1 LPERTPLF
9 IEHLRTMEE
18 VEAACAYIRQ
28 VANEV
33 GVAFQT

>member
-1 LPERTPLF
+1 
-9 IEHLRTMEE
+9 MEE